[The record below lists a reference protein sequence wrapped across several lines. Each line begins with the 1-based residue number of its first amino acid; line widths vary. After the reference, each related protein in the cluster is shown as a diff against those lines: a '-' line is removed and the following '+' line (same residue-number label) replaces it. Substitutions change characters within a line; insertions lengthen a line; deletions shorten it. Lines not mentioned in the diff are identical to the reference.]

1 MSEPVILETPTI
13 EYTPVVDEPT
23 PVVVEPNP
31 VVVEPNP
38 VVDEPNPVEPPSP
51 EPPSQEPPSPEPTPL
66 KPTPVEDE
74 PTPVVDSS
82 NIEIGILTERT
93 FIDLLKIA
101 ISNEGDIGNNISIK
115 LTPSML
121 ELINNIITISPGSLS
136 DIEKS
141 VQNIVKDGKIETNDV
156 PGLIVIIQS
165 LYRLIYSFKNTKLN
179 GKLRAEATSTTLK
192 FIIHL
197 LVLER
202 KIVIEN
208 EKQSEFLKTIGIL
221 IDNCVELLIL
231 QNTIKQKNCFK
242 KLFG

>member
-31 VVVEPNP
+31 VV
-38 VVDEPNPVEPPSP
+38 DEPNPVEPPS
-51 EPPSQEPPSPEPTPL
+51 QEPTPL

-82 NIEIGILTERT
+82 NIEIGILTERS
-93 FIDLLKIA
+93 FIDLLKSA
-101 ISNEGDIGNNISIK
+101 LSNEGDIGNNISIK

-156 PGLIVIIQS
+156 AGLIVIIQS